1 MNGLTLAY
9 IGDSYYEHKIRMYL
23 ISLKLTDVNDL
34 HKKAIK
40 FTSGIAQAKIVN
52 HFIDH
57 HIIDE
62 EEMDFFKR
70 GRNASG
76 KGRGN
81 MDPKTYSHATGFEA
95 IIGGLLMK
103 EPSRADALI
112 LQAIEWIEK
121 GDDHGKN
128 SG

>member
-9 IGDSYYEHKIRMYL
+9 IGDSYYEHCIRMYL
-23 ISLKLTDVNDL
+23 IGLNLTDVNDL

-40 FTSGIAQAKIVN
+40 YTSGVAQASIVN
-52 HFIDH
+52 HMMEQKIMT
-57 HIIDE
+57 E

-76 KGRGN
+76 KGRGH

-95 IIGGLLMK
+95 MIGGLILK
-103 EPSRADALI
+103 DKQRADALI
-112 LQAIEWIEK
+112 MKAIEWIEK
-121 GDDHGKN
+121 GDSHGKN
-128 SG
+128 G

>member
-9 IGDSYYEHKIRMYL
+9 IGDSYYEHQIRMYL
-23 ISLKLTDVNDL
+23 IGLHLTDVNDL
-34 HKKAIK
+34 HKKAITY
-40 FTSGIAQAKIVN
+40 TSGVAQASIVN
-52 HFIDH
+52 HFIKDE
-57 HIIDE
+57 IITE

-95 IIGGLLMK
+95 IIGGLILK
-103 EPSRADALI
+103 EKSRADALI
-112 LQAIEWIEK
+112 MKAIEWIEK
-121 GDDHGKN
+121 GDTYGKN
-128 SG
+128 G

>member
-1 MNGLTLAY
+1 
-9 IGDSYYEHKIRMYL
+9 MYL
-23 ISLKLTDVNDL
+23 IGLNLTDVNDL

-40 FTSGIAQAKIVN
+40 YTSGVAQASIVN
-52 HFIDH
+52 HFIQD
-57 HIIDE
+57 HIINE

-95 IIGGLLMK
+95 IIGGLILK
-103 EPSRADALI
+103 EKSRADALI
-112 LQAIEWIEK
+112 MKAIEWIEK
-121 GDDHGKN
+121 GDAYGKN
-128 SG
+128 G